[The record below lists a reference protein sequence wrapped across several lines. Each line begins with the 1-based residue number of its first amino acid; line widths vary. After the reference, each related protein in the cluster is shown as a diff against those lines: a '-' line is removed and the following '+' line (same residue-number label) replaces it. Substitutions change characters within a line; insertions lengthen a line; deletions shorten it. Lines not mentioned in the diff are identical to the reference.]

1 MRRLAFVLLV
11 LAGQSSASA
20 ASFDCGKARSDDE
33 RAVCA
38 SRALNDRDV
47 AVGLL
52 YGLDRKFL
60 AMGGRGALID
70 QQVAWL
76 RERRACGSD
85 RACLMGVYDRRIGEL
100 RAIIDRQ
107 VVTRGPF

>member
-1 MRRLAFVLLV
+1 MRRVTVMLLA
-11 LAGQSSASA
+11 LAGTSSASA
-20 ASFDCGKARSDDE
+20 ASFDCGRARAADE
-33 RAVCA
+33 RAICA

-47 AVGLL
+47 AMALL

-70 QQVAWL
+70 QQSAWL

-85 RACLMGVYDRRIGEL
+85 RACLMRVYDRRIGEL
-100 RAIIDRQ
+100 RSVIDRQ